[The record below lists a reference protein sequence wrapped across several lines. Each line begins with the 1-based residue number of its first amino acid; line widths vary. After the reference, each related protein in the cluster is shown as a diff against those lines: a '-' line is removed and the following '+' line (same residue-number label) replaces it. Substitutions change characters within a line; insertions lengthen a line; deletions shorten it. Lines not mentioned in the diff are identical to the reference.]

1 MKRVFLGN
9 SGLMVSEL
17 AMGTQTFG
25 WGAEEETAHAMADR
39 FMEAGGILFDTSS
52 TYNGGVSEAMLGS
65 WLKLKNA
72 RHSVVLAT
80 KVFFATGEGANDW
93 GLSRKHILRT
103 VEESLRRLQTDYI
116 DLYQA
121 HCYDMSTP
129 IEETFRAFDD
139 LIRSGKVRYV
149 GVSNFTASQ
158 LVRALCLS
166 RASGWSAPVSL
177 QAEFSLLVR
186 STEWE
191 LLPVCEEEG
200 LALLAW
206 SPLGGGWLTDK
217 YRKGQAPDPRSRVG
231 RGDRWDDLP
240 AQRENEL
247 MWRVIDRLREIAGDR
262 DKTCAQ
268 VAINFLLRRSPRV
281 IPIFGART
289 LEQLSQNLGS
299 AGWELSKEEVDSL
312 AQVSSTPVP
321 YPYRFI
327 ERYTRRR
334 NCTIPSQ
341 G

>member
-1 MKRVFLGN
+1 
-9 SGLMVSEL
+9 
-17 AMGTQTFG
+17 
-25 WGAEEETAHAMADR
+25 MADR
-39 FMEAGGILFDTSS
+39 FTEAGGILFDTSS
-52 TYNGGVSEAMLGS
+52 TYNGGVSESMLGS
-65 WLKLKNA
+65 WLKSKKS
-72 RHSVVLAT
+72 RHDIVLAT
-80 KVFFATGEGANDW
+80 KVFFATGEGANDC

-121 HCYDMSTP
+121 HCYDRSTP
-129 IEETFRAFDD
+129 LEETLRAFDD
-139 LIRSGKVRYV
+139 LVRWGRIRYV

-158 LVRALCLS
+158 LVRALCLT
-166 RASGWSAPVSL
+166 RAGGWSSPISL
-177 QAEFSLLVR
+177 QAEYSLLVR

-206 SPLGGGWLTDK
+206 SPLGGGWLSGK
-217 YRKGQAPDPRSRVG
+217 YRKGQAPDPGSRVG

-247 MWRVIDRLREIAGDR
+247 TWRILERLDEIARERG
-262 DKTCAQ
+262 KTCAQ

-289 LEQLSQNLGS
+289 LEQLEQNLGS
-299 AGWELSKEEVDSL
+299 VGWELSVEEVGILEQASD
-312 AQVSSTPVP
+312 TPVP

-334 NCTIPSQ
+334 NV
-341 G
+341 